1 VTRDAPIRMGGPQ
14 RARQAH
20 RGSWFA
26 KTSAV
31 CLRPLTSQCPPG
43 ALIGAS
49 VLIAV
54 LCGVRLAAAQE
65 VATDLTGS
73 VQASSTFVPASLGPL
88 TFDTDPVTL
97 DVTRGDQETAP
108 EPTKRT
114 RSFFDAL
121 YHNVV
126 DDVKHLPRR
135 NSLYFL
141 AGGGALALA
150 VHPIDHSLNAHLEGS
165 GSVGTFFAPGQYV
178 GATYVQLSVAFVT
191 YLVGRMHN
199 QPRAEH
205 IGLDMLEAQILAEGI
220 VEVTKEIVRRPRPTN
235 PDGTPTTSGYSFPSG
250 HAAAT
255 FATATVFQQHFG
267 WKWAV
272 PTYTI
277 ATWVAAS
284 RLHENVHF
292 ASDVVMGAAT
302 GIIIGRSVTWHGR
315 NDFRI
320 GVVGVPG
327 GLGGQVTW

>member
-1 VTRDAPIRMGGPQ
+1 M
-14 RARQAH
+14 
-20 RGSWFA
+20 SF
-26 KTSAV
+26 
-31 CLRPLTSQCPPG
+31 RPLTSQCPLG
-43 ALIGAS
+43 AFVGAS
-49 VLIAV
+49 VLVAV
-54 LCGVRLAAAQE
+54 LCGVLPAAGQE
-65 VATDLTGS
+65 VAADQTRPVDVEVS
-73 VQASSTFVPASLGPL
+73 ATFVPASLGPI
-88 TFDTDPVTL
+88 TFEPDPVPL
-97 DVTRGDQETAP
+97 DLSGGEGDQDKLP

-114 RSFFDAL
+114 RGFFSAL

-165 GSVGTFFAPGQYV
+165 GPVGTFFAPGQYV
-178 GATYVQLSVAFVT
+178 GATEVQMSVAFVT

-205 IGLDMLEAQILAEGI
+205 VGMDMLEAQILAEGI

-235 PDGTPTTSGYSFPSG
+235 PDGTPTATGYSFPSG

-284 RLHENVHF
+284 RLHLNVHF

-327 GLGGQVTW
+327 GLGGRVTW

>member
-1 VTRDAPIRMGGPQ
+1 MLLGPPVQ
-14 RARQAH
+14 E
-20 RGSWFA
+20 S
-26 KTSAV
+26 
-31 CLRPLTSQCPPG
+31 LRLLTSQCPSD
-43 ALIGAS
+43 AWIGAS
-49 VLIAV
+49 VIVAL
-54 LCGVRLAAAQE
+54 LCGVRPAAAQQL
-65 VATDLTGS
+65 AFDLTHPS
-73 VQASSTFVPASLGPL
+73 DVEASSTFVPASLGPI
-88 TFDTDPVTL
+88 TFETLPVTL
-97 DVTRGDQETAP
+97 DVSGRDGDQDKLP

-114 RSFFDAL
+114 RGFFSAL

-135 NSLYFL
+135 NSIYFL

-150 VHPIDHSLNAHLEGS
+150 VHPIDHSFNAHLEGS
-165 GSVGTFFAPGQYV
+165 GAVGTLFAPGQYV
-178 GATYVQLSVAFVT
+178 GATEVQMSVAFVT
-191 YLVGRMHN
+191 YVVGRMHN

-205 IGLDMLEAQILAEGI
+205 IGMDMLEAQILAEGI

-235 PDGTPTTSGYSFPSG
+235 PDGTPTASGYSFPSG

-272 PTYTI
+272 PTYAI
-277 ATWVAAS
+277 ATYVAAS
-284 RLHENVHF
+284 RLHLNVHF
-292 ASDVVMGAAT
+292 ASDVVMGATT

-327 GLGGQVTW
+327 GLGGRVTW